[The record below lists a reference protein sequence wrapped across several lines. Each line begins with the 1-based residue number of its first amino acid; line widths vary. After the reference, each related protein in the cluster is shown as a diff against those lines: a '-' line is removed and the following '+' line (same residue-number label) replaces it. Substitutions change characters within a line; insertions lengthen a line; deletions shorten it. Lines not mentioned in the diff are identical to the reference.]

1 MNIFY
6 LSPHPQTAAQWHC
19 DKHVVKMILE
29 YAQLLSTA
37 HHELDGVPSIECYKS
52 THKNHPSAV
61 WARENVKHYRWLW
74 ALLYETCAEYT
85 RRYGKVHAT
94 ERKGIV
100 QNLFNVPHE
109 IPKGKWREPP
119 QCMPDEY
126 KHKSTVKAYQNY
138 YVGGKREI
146 AKWNYSV
153 TPCWYEQQLA
163 KEKSLEV

>member
-6 LSPHPQTAAQWHC
+6 LHNDPQVCAEYHC
-19 DKHVVKMILE
+19 DKHIVKMILE

-61 WARENVKHYRWLW
+61 WARQSKHHYRWLYR
-74 ALLYETCAEYT
+74 LLSHTCREYSK
-85 RRYGKVHAT
+85 RYAKMHAT

-100 QNLFNVPHE
+100 SNLMQLPYE
-109 IPKGKWREPP
+109 LQATGWEDPP

-126 KHKSTVKAYQNY
+126 KNINVIKAYRNY
-138 YVGGKREI
+138 YLGEKERFATWKNGSPS
-146 AKWNYSV
+146 W
-153 TPCWYEQQLA
+153 WQQQ
-163 KEKSLEV
+163 SCQVV

>member
-6 LSPHPQTAAQWHC
+6 LHNDPEICAAYHC

-61 WARENVKHYRWLW
+61 WARQSMHHYRWLYR
-74 ALLYETCAEYT
+74 LLSHTCREYT
-85 RRYGKVHAT
+85 KRYNKIHAT

-100 QNLFNVPHE
+100 CNLMQLPYELRSVGWE
-109 IPKGKWREPP
+109 DPP

-126 KHKSTVKAYQNY
+126 KNINVIKAYRNY
-138 YVGGKREI
+138 YIRDKGRFATWKNGSPF
-146 AKWNYSV
+146 W
-153 TPCWYEQQLA
+153 WQQQ
-163 KEKSLEV
+163 SCQVV

>member
-6 LSPHPQTAAQWHC
+6 LHNNPEICAAYHC

-61 WARENVKHYRWLW
+61 WARQSVHHYRWW
-74 ALLYETCAEYT
+74 YRLLSNTCREYT
-85 RRYGKVHAT
+85 KRYRKIHAT

-100 QNLFNVPHE
+100 CNLMQLPYE
-109 IPKGKWREPP
+109 LREEGWIDPP

-126 KHKSTVKAYQNY
+126 KTECSVDAYWNY
-138 YVGGKREI
+138 YENEKHTVRNANESI
-146 AKWNYSV
+146 ILRAK
-153 TPCWYEQQLA
+153 
-163 KEKSLEV
+163 